1 MIKAIQRI
9 PTDQYAY
16 IELELEY
23 ASVEE
28 AFVDHER
35 LLKLHSD
42 GAGLDTREW
51 KKVREHMLATG
62 ECDPELNERMSKAQ
76 RWWINET
83 KLAYRALT
91 AQDPV
96 IR

>member
-1 MIKAIQRI
+1 MVKAIQRI

-23 ASVEE
+23 ESTEE

-35 LLKLHSD
+35 LLKLHEA
-42 GAGLDTREW
+42 GVGLDTREW
-51 KKVREHMLATG
+51 AKVRNQMLVTG
-62 ECDPELNERMSKAQ
+62 EINPEATEVMNKAQ
-76 RWWINET
+76 RWFVNEL
-83 KLAYRALT
+83 KLALRASK

-96 IR
+96 IN